1 MGISQD
7 NWHKRRKTG
16 GKRNPIHKKRKHELG
31 RPAANTKIGPKR
43 IHLVR
48 CRGGNIKHRGLR
60 LDTGNFAWASEGC
73 TRKTRVIDTVYNA
86 SNNELVRTKT
96 LVKGSIIT
104 IDAVPFR
111 QWFEAHYAQPLARKK
126 GQKLTEEEE
135 QRIQGAT
142 KRSKNTEKKYKE
154 RQKTSAVEPHLLEQ
168 FQSGRL
174 LARISSRPG
183 QSGRCDGY
191 ILEGKE
197 LEFYLKKIRAKK
209 TK

>member
-1 MGISQD
+1 
-7 NWHKRRKTG
+7 
-16 GKRNPIHKKRKHELG
+16 
-31 RPAANTKIGPKR
+31 
-43 IHLVR
+43 
-48 CRGGNIKHRGLR
+48 
-60 LDTGNFAWASEGC
+60 
-73 TRKTRVIDTVYNA
+73 
-86 SNNELVRTKT
+86 

-174 LARISSRPG
+174 LG
-183 QSGRCDGY
+183 
-191 ILEGKE
+191 E
-197 LEFYLKKIRAKK
+197 LFHSFL
-209 TK
+209 TN

>member
-7 NWHKRRKTG
+7 NWHKRKATG
-16 GKRNPIHKKRKHELG
+16 GKRNPIHMKRKYELG
-31 RPAANTKIGPKR
+31 RPAANTKIGTKR

-48 CRGGNIKHRGLR
+48 CRGGNLKHRALR

-96 LVKGSIIT
+96 LVKGSIIS

-111 QWFEAHYAQPLARKK
+111 QWYEAHYAVPLGPKGKRKF
-126 GQKLTEEEE
+126 TEEEE
-135 QRIQGAT
+135 AKFNKQ
-142 KRSKNTEKKYKE
+142 RSKKTQKKYTE
-154 RQKTSAVEPHLLEQ
+154 RQKTATVEPHLVEQ
-168 FQSGRL
+168 FQAGRL
-174 LARISSRPG
+174 LARVSSRPG

-191 ILEGKE
+191 ILEGRE
-197 LEFYLKKIRAKK
+197 LDFYLRKIRAKK
-209 TK
+209 AK

>member
-16 GKRNPIHKKRKHELG
+16 GKRNPIHKKRKYELG
-31 RPAANTKIGPKR
+31 RPAANTKIGAKR

-73 TRKTRVIDTVYNA
+73 TRKTRIIDTIYNA

-96 LVKGSIIT
+96 LVKGAIIA

-111 QWFEAHYAQPLARKK
+111 QWYEGHYAAPLARKK

-135 QRIQGAT
+135 ARIHGAT
-142 KRSKNTEKKYKE
+142 PRSKSTQKKYAE
-154 RQKTSAVEPHLLEQ
+154 RQKVGAVEPHLIEQ
-168 FQSGRL
+168 FQSGRI

-197 LEFYLKKIRAKK
+197 LDFYVRKIKAKK
-209 TK
+209 AK